1 MLGHTS
7 RECSSWVS
15 GAVVQLFENK
25 CRADPDY
32 RMNYNWETIS
42 EMVRDSDDAPVKDI
56 KDRSYGGRNFL
67 R

>member
-1 MLGHTS
+1 
-7 RECSSWVS
+7 
-15 GAVVQLFENK
+15 
-25 CRADPDY
+25 
-32 RMNYNWETIS
+32 MNYNWETIS